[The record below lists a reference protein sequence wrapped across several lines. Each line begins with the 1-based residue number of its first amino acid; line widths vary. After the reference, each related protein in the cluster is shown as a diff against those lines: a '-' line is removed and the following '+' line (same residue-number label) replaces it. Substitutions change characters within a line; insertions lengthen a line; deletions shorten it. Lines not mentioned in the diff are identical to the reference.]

1 MSGPSI
7 QPFFIFSPDFMS
19 WEDWNGNLI
28 ISYGELNIPYTPEE
42 DWQTTAQVIAS
53 NTAMEAYPV
62 PNPDNYENWQ
72 QWAKDFTEI
81 VNGQSY

>member
-19 WEDWNGNLI
+19 WEDWNGNIL
-28 ISYGELNIPYTPEE
+28 ISYGELNIPYNTE
-42 DWQTTAQVIAS
+42 DNWK
-53 NTAMEAYPV
+53 NTAAVMSGNPAFASYPI
-62 PNPDNYENWQ
+62 PDPEGYENWQ
-72 QWAKDFTEI
+72 KWAKDFTEI

>member
-7 QPFFIFSPDFMS
+7 QPFFIFNPDFMS

-28 ISYGELNIPYTPEE
+28 ISYGELNIPFSSEE
-42 DWQTTAQVIAS
+42 NWKTTASVLTS
-53 NTAMEAYPV
+53 NTAMSAYPV
-62 PNPDNYENWQ
+62 PHPDNYDSWQ

-81 VNGQSY
+81 VNGKSY